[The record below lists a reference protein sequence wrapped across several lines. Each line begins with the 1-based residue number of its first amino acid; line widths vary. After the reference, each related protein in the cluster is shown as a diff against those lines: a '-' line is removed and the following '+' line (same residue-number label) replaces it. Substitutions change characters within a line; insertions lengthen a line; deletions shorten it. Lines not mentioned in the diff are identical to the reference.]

1 MQVTRFPFK
10 RTVVCAVAALTVVL
24 LTAVAVSYLPTSRQK
39 MCRSVAMMECRSY
52 YVVRAGGEPLFC
64 FRSLSSDTLLQGVD
78 TAAAKIAEVDYMPA
92 CWVNRWALVPS
103 CRGRLLTRETGNAD
117 SVRSWMERHGDW
129 MIAREKARMEREM
142 KALDHKAS
150 ELKYYLNVHNVQ
162 DEGFNTVSQYAVKVN
177 HDKDSVAHIL
187 DKLKHLRK
195 GVRIT
200 VAQVSDYTLL
210 ERTEAGKQKRI
221 PCRRRSL
228 RDKSGFI
235 LLQTIDGKTPDGA
248 CAQSLHGWFPWRA
261 DEGDLVFVAGF
272 SGMDRVAF
280 DASSA
285 VAAIAP
291 GHVTGADGRHN
302 IPQILAPDGSPVF
315 SQNGCFLGLSCQG
328 KVVGTKELA
337 RLFKNIR

>member
-1 MQVTRFPFK
+1 MQVTRFHVK
-10 RTVVCAVAALTVVL
+10 RTVACAVAALTVIL
-24 LTAVAVSYLPTSRQK
+24 LAVVAVSYLPTSRQK

-52 YVVRAGGEPLFC
+52 YVVRAGGKRLFC
-64 FRSLSSDTLLQGVD
+64 FRTLSPDTLLAGVD

-92 CWVNRWALVPS
+92 CWVNRWAFLPS
-103 CRGRLLTRETGNAD
+103 CKGRLLTREKGNAD
-117 SVRSWMERHGDW
+117 SVRSWMARHGEW
-129 MIAREKARMEREM
+129 MLVREKARMEREM

-187 DKLKHLRK
+187 GKLKHLRA
-195 GVRIT
+195 GARIAVDHVT
-200 VAQVSDYTLL
+200 DYTLL

-221 PCRRRSL
+221 PCRRCSSK
-228 RDKSGFI
+228 DESGFV
-235 LLQTIDGKTPDGA
+235 LVQTIDGKTPDGA
-248 CAQSLHGWFPWRA
+248 CAQSLHRWLSWRA
-261 DEGDLVFVAGF
+261 DEGDLVFVAGY
-272 SGMDRVAF
+272 SGMNRVAF
-280 DASSA
+280 DASSS
-285 VAAIAP
+285 VADIAP

-328 KVVGTKELA
+328 KVVGTKQLA